1 MTTKKILTREE
12 FRSSFI
18 KPLEDKFKYKV
29 YWNSKDL
36 KEVGLESTYARGV
49 SNTDIDGFPIVMRY
63 TKNSLDMLNTLV
75 HEYGHSHLHNKNEKG
90 FNLSKNMKEFEA
102 ESVAIRA
109 FELLNLDYPGGNYAD
124 RHYLK
129 CSFTE
134 IAKCR
139 EKKRELL
146 IESLAKDISD
156 VLRSKVSLIKE
167 LNSTFENRQEENY
180 KYKIVCPFCNN
191 VWKYKRATKI
201 IKNKAKGCYCN
212 ACGKEKTLNK
222 LFVESI

>member
-36 KEVGLESTYARGV
+36 KEVGLEMTTQRGESYTSTK
-49 SNTDIDGFPIVMRY
+49 GFPIVMSY
-63 TKNSLDMLNTLV
+63 KKNSLDMLNTLI
-75 HEYGHSHLHNKNEKG
+75 HEYGHSHLHNKNEEG
-90 FNLSKNMKEFEA
+90 YHLSHHMKEFEA
-102 ESVAIRA
+102 ESVAIRV

-124 RHYLK
+124 KHYLK

-146 IESLAKDISD
+146 IEFLAKEISNI
-156 VLRSKVSLIKE
+156 LNPKVNLIKE
-167 LNSTFENRQEENY
+167 LNNKFDKRQEEDY
-180 KYKIVCPFCNN
+180 KYKICCPYCTN
-191 VWKYKRATKI
+191 VWKYKRATRI

-212 ACGKEKTLNK
+212 ACGKEETLNK
-222 LFVESI
+222 LIVESI